1 MRDLGIAGY
10 GIWWA
15 LLEELYQAEPDGYTI
30 APDDMWWSDTADK
43 FKIAEDEFR
52 KAVQYFAKVKL
63 IDGASLQ
70 EGVILCPGVV
80 DRGDDYTRKK
90 AMNSA
95 RQKRFYDKHKEPNA
109 LVTREPNALTLS
121 TQLNSTQFNST
132 QHTHPP
138 LTPLQAAQ
146 RGSEQPEASVCVTA
160 SAGSNPEQPEQPQDQ
175 TATEFREHL
184 SAVWPVNLNPFTDYA
199 DFVKA
204 RREASLEQVLAA
216 IAREKPTWE
225 RRGENWRYVPKF
237 GNWIRG
243 KPWATLPRAKP
254 TSQKPSQDSKAEF
267 ERLKQELRGV
277 KNA

>member
-1 MRDLGIAGY
+1 
-10 GIWWA
+10 
-15 LLEELYQAEPDGYTI
+15 
-30 APDDMWWSDTADK
+30 MWWSDTADK
-43 FKIAEDEFR
+43 FRIGEDEFR

-80 DRGDDYTRKK
+80 DRGDKYTREK
-90 AMNSA
+90 ALHNA
-95 RQKRFYDKHKEPNA
+95 RQQRYEERKKEK
-109 LVTREPNALTLS
+109 LTRQEGLMTRQPDALTPS
-121 TQLNSTQFNST
+121 MQFSSTQFNST
-132 QHTHPP
+132 QHTHSP

-146 RGSEQPEASVCVTA
+146 RDSEQPEECVRA
-160 SAGSNPEQPEQPQDQ
+160 AVAGSNPEQPEQPQDQ
-175 TATEFREHL
+175 TAAEFREHL

-204 RREASLEQVLAA
+204 RREASLELVLAA

-243 KPWATLPRAKP
+243 KPWLTLPKAKAAKP
-254 TSQKPSQDSKAEF
+254 TPRDQPSVAELIARAKGSQEAKCT
-267 ERLKQELRGV
+267 G
-277 KNA
+277 